1 MKIEHGKTGVT
12 TSRSGVWWTMPL
24 LRQLCDAVQADDPVW
39 GTSVS
44 LSSIAEILENLDQD
58 MRPGKAFSKTI
69 FKLWGIKLSSKTI
82 AEVGNLIAALPEEP
96 LTLRLTLGCDGTREE
111 YYNDRSCWWTN
122 FPRARDILH
131 FNGGGA
137 IRAYKN
143 DELIGRAWF
152 LPYEDW
158 IVLFNFYGQG
168 ALQHA
173 QTWMTVTSQAF
184 DWITAIQSID
194 FECSK
199 EDLYVNSPTCV
210 VAGTVPA
217 PRIYAIKPELDVP
230 YLYAKKEIR
239 CENCGHR
246 FPEENVHFMEDTLIE
261 PGYYCE
267 NCERNLLQITAGS
280 YVGEWCFS
288 NSVVYLDD
296 EIYFHGDQEIML
308 DPYGIWCRCADA
320 IQVGEFYYAHQSLVM
335 DEYGTPHPRNRD
347 TWQRCEWCGKIYP
360 RRDEHFAQCRQ
371 QVHEQ
376 MKARR
381 QNREQRIESH
391 YWSGLD
397 NIIFNGYTKFDPPSF
412 FIEEIDEEE

>member
-1 MKIEHGKTGVT
+1 MIHILRRAAMKIEDGKTGVT
-12 TSRSGVWWTMPL
+12 TTRSGAWWTMSL
-24 LRQLCDAVQADDPVW
+24 LRQLYDALRADVPAWD
-39 GTSVS
+39 TN
-44 LSSIAEILENLDQD
+44 LSPRSIAEILGNIAEILENLDQD
-58 MRPGKAFSKTI
+58 MRPGKAFAKTI
-69 FKLWGIKLSSKTI
+69 FKWWGIKLSPKTI

-143 DELIGRAWF
+143 EELIGRAWF

-173 QTWMTVTSQAF
+173 QTWMTATSQAF
-184 DWITAIQSID
+184 GWITAIQSID

-230 YLYAKKEIR
+230 YLYSKKEI
-239 CENCGHR
+239 
-246 FPEENVHFMEDTLIE
+246 
-261 PGYYCE
+261 
-267 NCERNLLQITAGS
+267 
-280 YVGEWCFS
+280 
-288 NSVVYLDD
+288 
-296 EIYFHGDQEIML
+296 
-308 DPYGIWCRCADA
+308 
-320 IQVGEFYYAHQSLVM
+320 
-335 DEYGTPHPRNRD
+335 
-347 TWQRCEWCGKIYP
+347 
-360 RRDEHFAQCRQ
+360 
-371 QVHEQ
+371 
-376 MKARR
+376 
-381 QNREQRIESH
+381 
-391 YWSGLD
+391 
-397 NIIFNGYTKFDPPSF
+397 
-412 FIEEIDEEE
+412 

>member
-1 MKIEHGKTGVT
+1 MGYQPLT
-12 TSRSGVWWTMPL
+12 RSITEILEG
-24 LRQLCDAVQADDPVW
+24 
-39 GTSVS
+39 
-44 LSSIAEILENLDQD
+44 IAEILENLDQD
-58 MRPGKAFSKTI
+58 MRPGKAFAKTI
-69 FKLWGIKLSSKTI
+69 FKWWGIKLSPKTI

-143 DELIGRAWF
+143 EELIGRAWF
-152 LPYEDW
+152 LPHEDW

-184 DWITAIQSID
+184 GWITAIQSID

-217 PRIYAIKPELDVP
+217 PRIMPSNPNWMCPISILKR
-230 YLYAKKEIR
+230 IR
-239 CENCGHR
+239 CENCGDR
-246 FPEENVHFMEDTLIE
+246 FPEENVRFMENTLIE

-267 NCERNLLQITAGS
+267 NCEQNMLQITAGS
-280 YVGEWCFS
+280 YVGSGVSPIQQCFLMMRFTFTATKRS
-288 NSVVYLDD
+288 CL
-296 EIYFHGDQEIML
+296 IRM
-308 DPYGIWCRCADA
+308 
-320 IQVGEFYYAHQSLVM
+320 QSGAV
-335 DEYGTPHPRNRD
+335 
-347 TWQRCEWCGKIYP
+347 
-360 RRDEHFAQCRQ
+360 
-371 QVHEQ
+371 
-376 MKARR
+376 
-381 QNREQRIESH
+381 S
-391 YWSGLD
+391 
-397 NIIFNGYTKFDPPSF
+397 
-412 FIEEIDEEE
+412 